1 MQRKYPMRKVFFVFL
16 KRMKITH
23 LVFTGIQLLLLFAGI
38 ILAGRFS
45 AILPDTEHRQFL
57 RIVCLLALV
66 TSFSSGQMFLRQHL
80 YEIKDAEG
88 IPQKLHTYS
97 HFIFIRSCIWMISN
111 LITFFCMLIQADV
124 FVYTFAVLMIF
135 LSNLHFPFQKQVLRD
150 LKLSHR
156 EIHLLRETSSF
167 A

>member
-1 MQRKYPMRKVFFVFL
+1 
-16 KRMKITH
+16 
-23 LVFTGIQLLLLFAGI
+23 
-38 ILAGRFS
+38 
-45 AILPDTEHRQFL
+45 
-57 RIVCLLALV
+57 
-66 TSFSSGQMFLRQHL
+66 
-80 YEIKDAEG
+80 
-88 IPQKLHTYS
+88 
-97 HFIFIRSCIWMISN
+97 
-111 LITFFCMLIQADV
+111 MLIQADV